1 MRKTKATILAAVFA
15 ALTAVGAFIRI
26 PMPISSFTLQVLFT
40 SMAGVLLGWKWGAAS
55 QAVYVLLGLVGLPV
69 FTFGGGFSS
78 VLQPTFGF
86 LLGMIPMAAV
96 IGLWVEKRGAGFVSI
111 CAGCLL
117 GLAVLY
123 IIGLPYMHLVLT
135 VYLQKEWTVWQTV
148 KNGMLLFLPW
158 DFLKIA
164 VTGLL
169 CMKIYPAL
177 RRETG
182 SL

>member
-1 MRKTKATILAAVFA
+1 MNKTKAMILAALFA
-15 ALTAVGAFIRI
+15 ALTAVGAFIKI
-26 PMPISSFTLQVLFT
+26 PTPISSFTLQILFT

-78 VLQPTFGF
+78 VFQPTFGF
-86 LLGMIPMAAV
+86 LIGMIPMAAIV
-96 IGLWVEKRGAGFVSI
+96 GRWVEKHSAGFGSI
-111 CAGCLL
+111 CVGCLL
-117 GLAVLY
+117 GLVVLY
-123 IIGLPYMHLVLT
+123 VIGLPYMHLILT
-135 VYLQKEWTVWQTV
+135 VYMQKEWTIWKTV
-148 KNGMLLFLPW
+148 KDGMLIFLPW

-177 RRETG
+177 RR
-182 SL
+182 